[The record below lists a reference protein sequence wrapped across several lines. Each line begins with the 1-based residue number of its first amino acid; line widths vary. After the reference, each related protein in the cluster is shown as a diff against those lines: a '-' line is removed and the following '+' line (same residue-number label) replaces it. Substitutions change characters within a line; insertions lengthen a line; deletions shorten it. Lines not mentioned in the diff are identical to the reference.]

1 MNCLTRIGA
10 YESVREQY
18 KEMTGAKEGVQLL
31 AVRVAAG
38 TDMQV
43 DSAVAYASD
52 TDMQRGTAFADRK
65 DRYSGR
71 LVTIACACIACIS
84 HVYILGGTFIC
95 LQSV

>member
-38 TDMQV
+38 TDMQEGSTV
-43 DSAVAYASD
+43 PYATD
-52 TDMQRGTAFADRK
+52 TDM
-65 DRYSGR
+65 
-71 LVTIACACIACIS
+71 
-84 HVYILGGTFIC
+84 
-95 LQSV
+95 